1 MATTSQP
8 HLTSL
13 DAADTGDTGD
23 VAARLRL
30 VIARLARQLRHH
42 TSAGL
47 TPSQHSAL
55 ASVDI
60 HGPLRLGDLARR
72 EQVTPPTIT
81 RIVSRLEDDGLV
93 VRTTERADRRHAQV
107 RITDEGRRRMAE
119 SRHRRTAWLAERLGS
134 LAPADQEHLRSAL
147 PVLEALAAVDTD
159 HDARR

>member
-1 MATTSQP
+1 MATASHSELNP
-8 HLTSL
+8 L
-13 DAADTGDTGD
+13 AAGDTGD

-30 VIARLARQLRHH
+30 IIARLARQLRHH

-60 HGPLRLGDLARR
+60 HGPIRLGDLARL

-107 RITDEGRRRMAE
+107 TITDEGRRRMTE
-119 SRHRRTAWLAERLGS
+119 SRHRRTAWLAEHIGS
-134 LAPADQEHLRSAL
+134 LPLAEQERLRDAL
-147 PVLEALAAVDTD
+147 QVLEALTTGDSD
-159 HDARR
+159 HDASR